1 MRRVK
6 LVIQMLV
13 AFIIATIAYTLLYE
27 PHQDTVRAAV
37 QQQLAKA
44 ATPTSAEPA
53 LASASKA
60 VALPQ
65 GQLRITMLDVG
76 QGEAILL

>member
-1 MRRVK
+1 MRKVK

-13 AFIIATIAYTLLYE
+13 AFIIATFAYTLLYE

-44 ATPTSAEPA
+44 AVPASAEPT
-53 LASASKA
+53 LASTSKA
-60 VALPQ
+60 VVLPQ